1 MSPLANMIAAP
12 LFTVFIAGGLVGLG
26 LTALYA
32 PAGKAILAAI
42 IALAQALSVFLA
54 ALTRVPF
61 ASLPAL
67 GRHVGRCR
75 PFRIGVR
82 GPVG

>member
-42 IALAQALSVFLA
+42 IALAQALSAFLA
-54 ALTRVPF
+54 ALARVPF
-61 ASLPAL
+61 ASLPCSADMWIVVVLSAL
-67 GRHVGRCR
+67 A
-75 PFRIGVR
+75 F
-82 GPVG
+82 